1 MGSCT
6 HNLKYFRW
14 YLKHNSLRN
23 SSLPIK
29 LKIFWILTIL
39 IDFYTGSEK
48 LKNPEFRINPER
60 YSCMLKPTRA
70 YLGIWDLRPRG
81 RMVERHHVQTILD
94 KLRSYQVTIHQN
106 IVTCGQNSKAAAFVS
121 SLFVDKQGTD
131 ITRKDQD
138 RDENMWIF
146 IFINIQTWYSFIEIS
161 WKFSTKH

>member
-1 MGSCT
+1 MYY
-6 HNLKYFRW
+6 KAY
-14 YLKHNSLRN
+14 
-23 SSLPIK
+23 I
-29 LKIFWILTIL
+29 IL
-39 IDFYTGSEK
+39 DRK
-48 LKNPEFRINPER
+48 Q
-60 YSCMLKPTRA
+60 A

-81 RMVERHHVQTILD
+81 RIVERHHVKTILD

-146 IFINIQTWYSFIEIS
+146 IFINIQT
-161 WKFSTKH
+161 